1 MMKGMGHEFRI
12 SARIRKSSIGQAFLA
27 AGDRDRSKSTLRQ
40 GQTKP
45 EVPSDVQKEPY
56 LY

>member
-1 MMKGMGHEFRI
+1 MKDTGHESRI
-12 SARIRKSSIGQAFLA
+12 SARIRKSSIGHAFLA
-27 AGDRDRSKSTLRQ
+27 AGDRDRSEFTLRQ